1 MDNYSFLNSS
11 DPIVIED
18 LYKQFRNNPQAIDPS
33 WRRFFEGFDFA
44 AKDYKPEHKHQVVTS
59 NEFKVVSLIDDYRKR
74 GHLFTLTNPVRKRRS
89 YAPTL
94 DIENFG
100 LTSKDLDT
108 VFEAGNE
115 IGIGPARLSKIVETL
130 QETYC
135 RTFGAEFMFIRNIEL
150 VDWLLKKMEPVQN
163 KPSYTAEEKRFI
175 LQKLDRAVNFEK
187 FSHIKF
193 PGQKRFSLEG
203 CESLIPALDAIL
215 EKGAELGTKEL
226 VIGMAHRGRLNV
238 LANTLRK
245 PYQDIFSE
253 FEGKE
258 YEDESLLGD
267 VKYHMGHTI
276 ERKATNGESL
286 KLTLSPNPSHLEAV
300 NPIVEGIARAKIDL
314 IYQGDMKKV
323 VPILIHGD
331 ASIAGQGIVY
341 EVAQM
346 SELKGYRTGG
356 TIHLVINNQVGFTTD
371 YLDGRSSI
379 YCTDIAKVTQSPV
392 FHVNGDDP
400 EAVVYAVQMAMEI
413 REKFNKD
420 VYVDLLCYRKYGHNE
435 GDEPRFTQPLLYKA
449 IEKHPNTRDIYA
461 KQLIAEGV
469 ITQQAVDEMEKRH
482 LDILEESLKIS
493 HEQQKT
499 QITNFLNETW
509 KDIRKATK
517 ADFLQSPQT
526 GFPKEQLDVIA
537 TKLTSLPKEL
547 KFFRKTMRLQDQRHK
562 LYFED
567 KKVDWALAELLAYGS
582 LLVEGHPV
590 RLSGQDVARGTFSHR
605 HAMLRVED
613 SEQEYVPLNNLN
625 SNQAKFDVYNSLLSE
640 YGVLG
645 FEYGYSLASPFT
657 LTIWEAQFGDFN
669 NGAQIIFDQFISS
682 AEEKWNVMNDLVVL
696 LPHGYEGQGPEHSSA
711 RIERFLTLCAEN
723 NIQVANCTTPANF
736 FHILRR
742 QLNRPFRKP
751 LIIFTPKSL
760 LRHHRCIS
768 DIDELVQGQFR
779 EVIDDEYVTVE
790 KVKKV
795 IFCSGKIYYDLLE
808 EREAK
813 YDDTVALVRLEQ
825 LYPLPKDQI
834 KAIVAKYVNA
844 QFHIWVQ
851 EEPLNMGAWRYI
863 EHACTEIRLGLV
875 ARPES
880 GSPATGSSKFHVIRH
895 QKILDKA
902 FNACDC
908 PLVDEDCG
916 MICIGNRWMSFEQ
929 ELKDMKVDMIDSKF
943 HSAERKLKANEE

>member
-1 MDNYSFLNSS
+1 
-11 DPIVIED
+11 
-18 LYKQFRNNPQAIDPS
+18 
-33 WRRFFEGFDFA
+33 
-44 AKDYKPEHKHQVVTS
+44 
-59 NEFKVVSLIDDYRKR
+59 
-74 GHLFTLTNPVRKRRS
+74 
-89 YAPTL
+89 
-94 DIENFG
+94 
-100 LTSKDLDT
+100 
-108 VFEAGNE
+108 
-115 IGIGPARLSKIVETL
+115 
-130 QETYC
+130 
-135 RTFGAEFMFIRNIEL
+135 
-150 VDWLLKKMEPVQN
+150 
-163 KPSYTAEEKRFI
+163 
-175 LQKLDRAVNFEK
+175 
-187 FSHIKF
+187 
-193 PGQKRFSLEG
+193 
-203 CESLIPALDAIL
+203 
-215 EKGAELGTKEL
+215 
-226 VIGMAHRGRLNV
+226 
-238 LANTLRK
+238 
-245 PYQDIFSE
+245 
-253 FEGKE
+253 
-258 YEDESLLGD
+258 
-267 VKYHMGHTI
+267 
-276 ERKATNGESL
+276 
-286 KLTLSPNPSHLEAV
+286 
-300 NPIVEGIARAKIDL
+300 
-314 IYQGDMKKV
+314 
-323 VPILIHGD
+323 
-331 ASIAGQGIVY
+331 
-341 EVAQM
+341 
-346 SELKGYRTGG
+346 
-356 TIHLVINNQVGFTTD
+356 
-371 YLDGRSSI
+371 
-379 YCTDIAKVTQSPV
+379 
-392 FHVNGDDP
+392 
-400 EAVVYAVQMAMEI
+400 
-413 REKFNKD
+413 

-526 GFPKEQLDVIA
+526 GFPKEQLDAIA

-916 MICIGNRWMSFEQ
+916 MICIGNRCMSFEQ